1 MGIKDFFKMKD
12 AELNKVEKQLHNK
25 GLELAI
31 TSMDKRYAEVCCAYD
46 DCKIVFDVK
55 TTIEQV
61 ENHKETLIENL
72 NVIAALIKD
81 GHSFKDEIFN
91 NCRKVT
97 GSNQIK
103 LLSISN

>member
-12 AELNKVEKQLHNK
+12 AELNKAEKQFHNK

-31 TSMDKRYAEVCCAYD
+31 TSMGKKYTEICCAYD

-81 GHSFKDEIFN
+81 GHTLKDEIFN
-91 NCRKVT
+91 NCRDVK
-97 GSNQIK
+97 GANQIE
-103 LLSISN
+103 LLPISN